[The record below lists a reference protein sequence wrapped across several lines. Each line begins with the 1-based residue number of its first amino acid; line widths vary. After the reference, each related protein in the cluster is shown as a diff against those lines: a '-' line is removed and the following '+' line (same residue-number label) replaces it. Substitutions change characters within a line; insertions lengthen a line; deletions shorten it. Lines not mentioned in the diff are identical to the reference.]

1 MWNRIIWIPSNYWD
15 RRPTKSNF
23 LRKCKIMALPKYNEL
38 YNPFLEAI
46 RDGQTYT
53 LKSVRDRIAKNL
65 HLSAEDLAEQ
75 LSNQRQSLY
84 ANRIAWANTYL
95 KKAGMVEAPRR
106 GLCRITTTGQQ
117 LLSRGCIITNELL
130 KQESDAFA
138 AFVRNTPT
146 SEPVASSAA
155 VAQADERT
163 PLETIDELYGT
174 LNSQLADDLLDEIMQ
189 QSPAFF
195 EQLVVDLMVAMNYG
209 DGFVTKYSG
218 DDGID
223 GIIHEDK
230 LGFNLIYIQAKR
242 WQTNITI
249 GKPELQKFAGAMM
262 GPPRIEKG
270 LFITTAK
277 FSQGAKDFAN
287 AQHIILVDGQKL
299 TELMVE
305 YNLGVST
312 QKVYKIKR
320 IDSDY
325 FSDDD

>member
-1 MWNRIIWIPSNYWD
+1 
-15 RRPTKSNF
+15 
-23 LRKCKIMALPKYNEL
+23 MALPKYNEL
-38 YNPFLEAI
+38 YNPFLEALQ
-46 RDGQTYT
+46 DGQTYT
-53 LKSVRDRIAKNL
+53 LKEVRDRIAKNL
-65 HLSAEDLAEQ
+65 HLSSEDLAKQ

-106 GLCRITTTGQQ
+106 ELCHITPAGQR
-117 LLSRGCIITNELL
+117 LLSRGCIVTNNLL
-130 KQESDAFA
+130 KSESAAFA
-138 AFVRNTPT
+138 AFISSSPT
-146 SEPVASSAA
+146 SEPVVASAT
-155 VAQADERT
+155 VALPAEKT
-163 PLETIDELYGT
+163 PLEMIDDLYGT

-242 WQTNITI
+242 WQPSITI

-287 AQHIILVDGQKL
+287 AQHIILVDGQRL

-305 YNLGVST
+305 YDLGVST

>member
-1 MWNRIIWIPSNYWD
+1 MS
-15 RRPTKSNF
+15 
-23 LRKCKIMALPKYNEL
+23 LPKYNEL
-38 YNPFLEAI
+38 YNPFLEAL

-53 LKSVRDRIAKNL
+53 LKEVRDRVAKNL

-75 LSNQRQSLY
+75 LSSQRQSLY
-84 ANRIAWANTYL
+84 ANRMAWANTYL

-106 GLCRITTTGQQ
+106 GLCRITPAGQQ
-117 LLSRGCIITNELL
+117 LLASGCTITNDLL
-130 KQESDAFA
+130 KSESAAFA
-138 AFVRNTPT
+138 SFISSTPT
-146 SEPVASSAA
+146 TEPIVAFPS
-155 VAQADERT
+155 VAQPAEKT
-163 PLETIDELYGT
+163 PLEMIDELYGT
-174 LNSQLADDLLDEIMQ
+174 LNNQLADDLLDEIMQ

-242 WQTNITI
+242 WQPSITI

-262 GPPRIEKG
+262 GPPRVEKG

-277 FSQGAKDFAN
+277 FSQGAKDFAS

-305 YNLGVST
+305 YDLGVST

>member
-1 MWNRIIWIPSNYWD
+1 
-15 RRPTKSNF
+15 
-23 LRKCKIMALPKYNEL
+23 MALPKYNEL
-38 YNPFLEAI
+38 YNPFLEAL

-53 LKSVRDRIAKNL
+53 LKKVRDLVAKNL

-84 ANRIAWANTYL
+84 ANRMAWANTYL

-106 GLCRITTTGQQ
+106 GLCRITPAGQQ
-117 LLSRGCIITNELL
+117 LLSRGCTITNNLL
-130 KQESDAFA
+130 KSESAAFA
-138 AFVRNTPT
+138 SFISSTPT
-146 SEPVASSAA
+146 TEPVIASSA
-155 VAQADERT
+155 VAQPAEKT
-163 PLETIDELYGT
+163 PLEMIDELYGT

-242 WQTNITI
+242 WQSSITI

-287 AQHIILVDGQKL
+287 AQHIILVDGQRL

-305 YNLGVST
+305 YDLGVST

>member
-1 MWNRIIWIPSNYWD
+1 MIDS
-15 RRPTKSNF
+15 
-23 LRKCKIMALPKYNEL
+23 PKKGFFVITDAGFSLLNSGKEITDEY
-38 YNPFLEAI
+38 
-46 RDGQTYT
+46 
-53 LKSVRDRIAKNL
+53 
-65 HLSAEDLAEQ
+65 LAQ
-75 LSNQRQSLY
+75 LSPAFSEFKYGHTAGSTSQP
-84 ANRIAWANTYL
+84 IAVTL
-95 KKAGMVEAPRR
+95 PIV
-106 GLCRITTTGQQ
+106 
-117 LLSRGCIITNELL
+117 
-130 KQESDAFA
+130 
-138 AFVRNTPT
+138 
-146 SEPVASSAA
+146 
-155 VAQADERT
+155 QADET
-163 PLETIDELYGT
+163 PEETLERVYGDI
-174 LNSQLADDLLDEIMQ
+174 NKQLCDDLLTEIMQ

-249 GKPELQKFAGAMM
+249 GKPELQKFSGAMM

-305 YNLGVST
+305 YDLGVST

>member
-1 MWNRIIWIPSNYWD
+1 
-15 RRPTKSNF
+15 
-23 LRKCKIMALPKYNEL
+23 MALPKYNEL
-38 YNPFLEAI
+38 YNPFLEAL

-53 LKSVRDRIAKNL
+53 LKKVRDLVAKKL

-84 ANRIAWANTYL
+84 ANRMAWANTYL

-106 GLCRITTTGQQ
+106 GLCRITPAGQQ
-117 LLSRGCIITNELL
+117 LLSRGCTITNNLL
-130 KQESDAFA
+130 KSESAAFA
-138 AFVRNTPT
+138 SFISSTPT
-146 SEPVASSAA
+146 TEPVIASSA
-155 VAQADERT
+155 VAQPAEKT
-163 PLETIDELYGT
+163 PLEMIDELYGT

-242 WQTNITI
+242 WQSSITI

-287 AQHIILVDGQKL
+287 AQHIILVDGQRL

-305 YNLGVST
+305 YDLGVST